1 MTSRRELDVTDFFF
15 QIEPTLGGN
24 IFVSDFFFDLSGVQA
39 DFFPDNWNKIAD
51 FWESALAL
59 DRSDRL
65 LSGLLR
71 AFSYDR
77 FKIYLIVPIVWIE
90 LNSIQAIEVVS
101 DVWVVWDRP
110 GSVPHL
116 VVPIVWTLFETAWD
130 DRDDHMHGKQA
141 LASCSL

>member
-1 MTSRRELDVTDFFF
+1 MLEKETGDLGTRVLRAVRFFFRFFGVDELEEFHEDIVTSRRELDGTDFFF

-24 IFVSDFFFDLSGVQA
+24 IFVSDFFFDFSGVQA

-65 LSGLLR
+65 LRGLLR

-101 DVWVVWDRP
+101 DVWVV
-110 GSVPHL
+110 
-116 VVPIVWTLFETAWD
+116 
-130 DRDDHMHGKQA
+130 
-141 LASCSL
+141 